1 MYSSSEVFTN
11 HNSKSAL
18 VRKLCLIVFT
28 LGFFY
33 ACTKDT
39 APTVQSTTGDCNTT
53 PKSFSIDVNPVIQAS
68 CASSGCHGAGSTN
81 GPGALLTYS
90 QIFNARTSI
99 RSAVSSGRMPK
110 NASLS
115 VSEKAK
121 ILCWIDD
128 GSKND

>member
-18 VRKLCLIVFT
+18 IRKLCLIVFI

-39 APTVQSTTGDCNTT
+39 APTAPTTGDCDST
-53 PKSFSIDVNPVIQAS
+53 PKSFSTDVNPVIQAS
-68 CASSGCHGAGSTN
+68 CALSGCHAAGSNN

-99 RSAVSSGRMPK
+99 RSAVFSGRMPK

-121 ILCWIDD
+121 ILCWIDN

>member
-1 MYSSSEVFTN
+1 MYSSSEMFTN
-11 HNSKSAL
+11 HKPKPAL
-18 VRKLCLIVFT
+18 IRKLFLIVSI

-33 ACTKDT
+33 SCTKDT
-39 APTVQSTTGDCNTT
+39 APTVPPTTGDCNST

-68 CASSGCHGAGSTN
+68 CTSSGCHGAGSNN

-99 RSAVSSGRMPK
+99 RSAVASGRMPK

-121 ILCWIDD
+121 ILCWIDN